1 MLPWR
6 IQKITSGKW
15 LEQHLVQLTS
25 FDPLYAQSHSKYTH
39 STVPHGHDCQTDTEV
54 RTMHQLLSFIFS
66 IRLVTEADPEIFMK
80 GEVPNFDSENIEI
93 FFVVNYLSKNI
104 SPR

>member
-1 MLPWR
+1 M
-6 IQKITSGKW
+6 
-15 LEQHLVQLTS
+15 QLAS

-39 STVPHGHDCQTDTEV
+39 STVPHGHDCQTDTED
-54 RTMHQLLSFIFS
+54 RTIHPLLSLIFS

-80 GEVPNFDSENIEI
+80 GELPNFDSENIEI

-104 SPR
+104 SPE